1 MSRLYIGNVPS
12 TLKPEELRNLFEDC
26 GKIKYFNIQEG
37 SGYMVRKTIFF
48 NIQKFLKKFQEY
60 ETAEEAEEAIKK
72 LNGKQFENTSL
83 IVEHTRKIFPR
94 KRNINIRPKRYKR
107 PPSSRSNSS
116 R

>member
-1 MSRLYIGNVPS
+1 MSRLYVGNVPS
-12 TLKPEELRNLFEDC
+12 TLKTEELRSLFEDC

-83 IVEHTRKIFPR
+83 IVEPSRKIFP
-94 KRNINIRPKRYKR
+94 KKKIYNIKPKRYR

>member
-1 MSRLYIGNVPS
+1 MSRLYVGNVPS
-12 TLKPEELRNLFEDC
+12 TLKTEELRSLFEDC

-37 SGYMVRKTIFF
+37 SGYMVRKKIFLTKK
-48 NIQKFLKKFQEY
+48 KFFQEY
-60 ETAEEAEEAIKK
+60 ETAEAAEEAIKK

-83 IVEHTRKIFPR
+83 IVEPSRKIFP
-94 KRNINIRPKRYKR
+94 KKKIYNIKPKRYR

>member
-48 NIQKFLKKFQEY
+48 NIQKFLKK
-60 ETAEEAEEAIKK
+60 I
-72 LNGKQFENTSL
+72 LG
-83 IVEHTRKIFPR
+83 I
-94 KRNINIRPKRYKR
+94 RNRRR
-107 PPSSRSNSS
+107 SRRSNKKIKWKTI
-116 R
+116 